1 MFMSDL
7 ACIVVDVDGPY
18 SGAQGLDY
26 FEASRR
32 RRRRAAVHA
41 PACDPAR
48 RRRAAAPAGAPVGL
62 IPAFFRFGTAA
73 EHYLSTTKK
82 IPILGCEC
90 GEWGHWP
97 LMARVHADDERVIWT
112 DFEQPHRPR
121 RDYSAFGPLQFR
133 TSGYDEALRELALRW
148 HPSVAR

>member
-1 MFMSDL
+1 
-7 ACIVVDVDGPY
+7 
-18 SGAQGLDY
+18 
-26 FEASRR
+26 
-32 RRRRAAVHA
+32 
-41 PACDPAR
+41 
-48 RRRAAAPAGAPVGL
+48 VGL